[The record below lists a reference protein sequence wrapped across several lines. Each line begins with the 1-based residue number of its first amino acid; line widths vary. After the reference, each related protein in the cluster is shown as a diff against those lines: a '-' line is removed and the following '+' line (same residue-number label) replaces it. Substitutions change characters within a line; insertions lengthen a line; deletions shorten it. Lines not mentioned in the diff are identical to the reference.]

1 MCMNDTDGQ
10 GRHLPSMR
18 LGAIDVGSNSVH
30 MIVADVSPDGH
41 LEVVDRVKEMVRLGR
56 LSFTTGCLTDESMD
70 LAVRALLNFK
80 RLLELRKVD
89 RVRAV
94 ATSAVREARNRADF
108 IRRIKRETGLTLEVI
123 SGLSEARLIFQAAR
137 HALGLDGG
145 PHLLIDLG
153 GGSVELVLVL
163 DRRPLW
169 MRSVKL
175 GAARLTE
182 RFLIGDPP
190 SPADLSRLEAHLERA
205 IGPLMRMARS
215 AGVVRAIGTSGT
227 INTLVAMARAA
238 RGEEFGRLHGAGASA
253 GEISDL
259 TRALVEAN
267 ADVRADLPGM
277 DAKRT
282 DLMPAA
288 AALVNFIMKTSGA
301 PELVACSWALRE
313 GVLLGLAQKIDSRSA
328 ADARRRSV
336 GALAARFAGA
346 NEHGIQVAR
355 LALKL
360 FDAIAP
366 VLGLPE
372 SSRELLEFAALL
384 HDIGH
389 AIDHDRHNRHSY
401 YLIKNAEL
409 FGFDAD
415 EIEVIAQAA
424 RGHRKQAPKLDS
436 PDLKSLSLARR
447 RVVRGLAA
455 ILRVADALDRSHF
468 GVVKNIEVRYSPGR
482 LIVGVDSKPE
492 NADLEL
498 WTCEK
503 RTDLLSRLLDRQV
516 VFQRQNSLPRRLPP
530 TAPQLR
536 PLPRPSLRPAPRPGP
551 SSKPPIRIAGD

>member
-1 MCMNDTDGQ
+1 MDDIERL
-10 GRHLPSMR
+10 GRYLLSMR

-30 MIVADVSPDGH
+30 MIVADVSREGH

-56 LSFTTGCLTDESMD
+56 RSFTTGRLTTEAMD
-70 LAVRALLNFK
+70 LAVRALVNFK
-80 RLLELRKVD
+80 RLLRVRRVD
-89 RVRAV
+89 RLRAV
-94 ATSAVREARNRADF
+94 ATSAVREARNRAEF
-108 IRRIKRETGLTLEVI
+108 IRRIKRETGLTVEVI
-123 SGLSEARLIFQAAR
+123 SGLDEARLIFQAAR

-145 PHLLIDLG
+145 PHLLVDVG
-153 GGSVELVLVL
+153 GGSVELVLVR
-163 DRRPLW
+163 DGRPLW

-175 GAARLTE
+175 GAAR
-182 RFLIGDPP
+182 R
-190 SPADLSRLEAHLERA
+190 
-205 IGPLMRMARS
+205 

-227 INTLVAMARAA
+227 INTLVAMARSS
-238 RGEEFGRLHGAGASA
+238 RGEELGRLHGASASA

-259 TRALVEAN
+259 TRDLVEAN
-267 ADVRADLPGM
+267 AALRVDLPGM
-277 DAKRT
+277 DAKRA

-288 AALVNFIMKTSGA
+288 ATLVNFILKKSGA
-301 PELVACSWALRE
+301 PELAACTWALRE
-313 GVLLGLAQKIDSRSA
+313 GVLLGLAHKIDSRSA

-336 GALAARFAGA
+336 GALATRFAGS
-346 NEHGIQVAR
+346 NDHGKQVAR

-360 FDAIAP
+360 FDATAP
-366 VLGLPE
+366 VLGLPK
-372 SSRELLEFAALL
+372 SSRELLEFGALL

-409 FGFDAD
+409 FGFDTD

-436 PDLKSLSLARR
+436 PDLKSLSPAKR

-482 LIVGVDSKPE
+482 VIVGVDSKRE
-492 NADLEL
+492 KADLEL
-498 WTCEK
+498 WTCER

-516 VFQRQNSLPRRLPP
+516 VLER
-530 TAPQLR
+530 
-536 PLPRPSLRPAPRPGP
+536 
-551 SSKPPIRIAGD
+551 